1 MSNAK
6 KPGRPAKYGTY
17 RCTRINCTMP
27 IDLLALLEAEGN
39 VSEAL
44 VRIAAAHYGLNLN
57 VAA

>member
-1 MSNAK
+1 MTNAK
-6 KPGRPAKYGTY
+6 KPGRPTKYGDH
-17 RCTRINCTMP
+17 RCIRINCTIP